1 MPRDKR
7 FDILFEPVKI
17 GPVTAPNRF
26 YQVPHCSGMGYQLP
40 ATLAAMR
47 GIKAEGGWGVVNT
60 EYCSI
65 HPSSDDIPHPF
76 ASLWDEGDVRNM
88 AAMADAVHAHGALA
102 GTELWY
108 GGMRVANHLS
118 REVALAPSSLPAM
131 EAPWQCARMD
141 LDDIRQFRGWH
152 RAAALRAKQAGM
164 DIVYVY
170 AAHSYLLGQFLDREM
185 NGRTDEYGGSLM
197 GRARLLGEVLA
208 DTRDAVG
215 DACGIALRIEVD
227 NEDGGGFEERCEL
240 LASLA
245 PMVDLFDV
253 TVADYSQEMGGSRFV
268 KEASLEPRI
277 AHVRGVTGKPVV
289 SVGRFTSPET
299 MLGQVKRGVV
309 DLIGAARP
317 SIADPFLPV
326 KIAEGREDDIRECIG
341 CNICYAHNSKS
352 AAIRCTQNPTMGE
365 EWRSGWHPEKIAV
378 AQVRH
383 QVLVVGAGPAG
394 LEAGLMLAKRGHE
407 VKIAE
412 AGHSPGGRLQW
423 ESKLP
428 GLAEWARVRDWRL
441 HQISKLSNVEIFRE
455 SRLTPED
462 VMDLGLPHVVVATGS
477 RWRKDG
483 RGRSI
488 RSAIASYA
496 DPRTLSPEQ
505 VMAGAPLSGPLVVFD
520 DDHYYVAAALAEH
533 AARLGLAVTYVTSAG
548 RVAEWSDYTA
558 EQARTHARL
567 LELGVTVIVNT
578 LVAGLQPGTA
588 ILRCV
593 YSGAEREIAAESFL
607 PVTSREGDDGLY
619 HALKGRGLSTLSLIG
634 DARAP
639 GLIVH
644 AVHAG
649 HKHAREFGEGGTAA
663 KRERALA

>member
-1 MPRDKR
+1 
-7 FDILFEPVKI
+7 
-17 GPVTAPNRF
+17 
-26 YQVPHCSGMGYQLP
+26 
-40 ATLAAMR
+40 
-47 GIKAEGGWGVVNT
+47 
-60 EYCSI
+60 
-65 HPSSDDIPHPF
+65 
-76 ASLWDEGDVRNM
+76 
-88 AAMADAVHAHGALA
+88 
-102 GTELWY
+102 
-108 GGMRVANHLS
+108 
-118 REVALAPSSLPAM
+118 
-131 EAPWQCARMD
+131 
-141 LDDIRQFRGWH
+141 
-152 RAAALRAKQAGM
+152 
-164 DIVYVY
+164 
-170 AAHSYLLGQFLDREM
+170 
-185 NGRTDEYGGSLM
+185 
-197 GRARLLGEVLA
+197 
-208 DTRDAVG
+208 
-215 DACGIALRIEVD
+215 
-227 NEDGGGFEERCEL
+227 
-240 LASLA
+240 
-245 PMVDLFDV
+245 
-253 TVADYSQEMGGSRFV
+253 
-268 KEASLEPRI
+268 
-277 AHVRGVTGKPVV
+277 V

-505 VMAGAPLSGPLVVFD
+505 VMAGAPPRGPLVVFD

-533 AARLGLAVTYVTSAG
+533 AARLGEAVTYVTSAG
-548 RVAEWSDYTA
+548 RVADWSDYTA

-578 LVAGLQPGTA
+578 LVAGLRPGTA